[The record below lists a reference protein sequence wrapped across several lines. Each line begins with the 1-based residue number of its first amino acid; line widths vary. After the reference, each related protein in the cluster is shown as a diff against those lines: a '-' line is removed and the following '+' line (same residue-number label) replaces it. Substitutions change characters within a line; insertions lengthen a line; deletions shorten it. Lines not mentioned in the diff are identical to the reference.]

1 MRRALFLLALSFA
14 SVCEARSP
22 VPLEENPSASKSL
35 GYKKV
40 AEAFSLLR
48 SKPGASI
55 QTTQPDGWT
64 IITFSKPE
72 FSIWSFTPDG
82 HYAHPA
88 VVRRTVKEGNGMTY
102 LEMTAICENTK
113 DSCDKLMREFQALNN
128 KVRSEVSA
136 PMSSSKQD

>member
-1 MRRALFLLALSFA
+1 MRNALFLLLLSFA
-14 SVCEARSP
+14 TLCEAQLP
-22 VPLEENPSASKSL
+22 VPLEENPGASKSL

-40 AEAFSLLR
+40 AEALSSLR
-48 SKPGASI
+48 SKRGASI

-64 IITFSKPE
+64 IITFPEPE

-88 VVRRTVKEGNGMTY
+88 VVRRTVEQRNGMTF

-128 KVRSEVSA
+128 QVRSEISG